1 MRRRLL
7 LLTLLLL
14 AACGREVRQAPLPAQ
29 AYVWQRAWTP
39 EVSAAVRASKFA
51 ALHVLAA
58 EFSFKNDKPEI
69 TVITPDWRA
78 LADAG
83 RPVSAVLRVH
93 ASVGKNGWNEALIQ
107 EMRRLCTDTVSRFK
121 AGGVNVAELQLDYDC
136 AESRLADYAR
146 LLGALHMD
154 VPLCIT
160 ALPAWLRHASAK
172 NLLRLSPGYILQV
185 HSLHL
190 PKNGGLTGLM
200 DMHETQAAVARAVE
214 IGVPFRVALPTY
226 SCVVEF
232 ADDGRVREVH
242 GEDMPAGLALSA
254 RSYAVLDSDAY
265 ALSALVADWRTHASP
280 LMQAIIWYRL
290 PVRGDRLNWSAGLL
304 EKVAAGETLKRG
316 WVAAVRPDKEGHCE
330 IILQQKGE
338 APDDLPRE
346 VLVSWQG
353 GEAEG
358 CDGLRGYK
366 VTKQAPGSLTLRL
379 EQPTRFGRVQPGQQI
394 VAGWLRLPEG
404 PEVKMAARVI
414 P

>member
-1 MRRRLL
+1 MRRLL
-7 LLTLLLL
+7 LLSLLL
-14 AACGREVRQAPLPAQ
+14 AACGREVRQTPLPAQ

-39 EVSAAVRASKFA
+39 EVSAAVSASKFE

-58 EFSFKNDKPEI
+58 EFSYKNDKPEI

-78 LADAG
+78 LGDASVKVG
-83 RPVSAVLRVH
+83 AVLRVH
-93 ASVGKNGWNEALIQ
+93 ASVGKNGWNDALTQ
-107 EMRRLCTDTVSRFK
+107 EMQRLCADTVSRFK
-121 AGGVNVAELQLDYDC
+121 AGGVRLTELQLDYDC
-136 AESRLADYAR
+136 AESRLTDYAR
-146 LLGALHMD
+146 LLGALHTE
-154 VPLCIT
+154 VPICIT
-160 ALPAWLRHASAK
+160 ALPAWLRHDSARK
-172 NLLRLSPGYILQV
+172 LLGLSPGYVLQV

-190 PKNGGLTGLM
+190 PKHGGLTGLM
-200 DMHETQAAVARAVE
+200 DMDETREAVQRAVE

-232 ADDGRVREVH
+232 EEDGRVREVH
-242 GEDMPAGLALSA
+242 GEDLPAGLALSS

-265 ALSALVADWRTHASP
+265 ALSALVADWRPHASP
-280 LMQAIIWYRL
+280 LMHAIIWYRL
-290 PVRGDRLNWSAGLL
+290 PVSGDRLNWSASLL
-304 EKVAAGETLKRG
+304 TKVAAGKTLKRG
-316 WVAAVRPDKEGHCE
+316 WVASVRAAKEGHCE
-330 IILQQKGE
+330 IVLQQKGE

-366 VTKQAPGSLTLRL
+366 VTKHEPGSLTLRL
-379 EQPTRFGRVQPGQQI
+379 EQPARFGRVQPEQQI

-404 PEVKMAARVI
+404 PEVKIAARLI